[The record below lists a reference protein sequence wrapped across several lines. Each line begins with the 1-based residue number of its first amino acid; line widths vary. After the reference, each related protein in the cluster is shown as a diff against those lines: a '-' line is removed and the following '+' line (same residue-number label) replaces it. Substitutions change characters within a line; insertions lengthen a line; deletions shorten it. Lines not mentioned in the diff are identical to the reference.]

1 MDELIEIMRE
11 RYGVTWFQVNRMH
24 SAELNLRGFKM
35 PGEPAQEE
43 SISGK
48 FVRNT
53 REREKIGHNVKKVV
67 DDDRR
72 DRGGVPST
80 W

>member
-1 MDELIEIMRE
+1 MDQLLEILRA
-11 RYGVTWFQVNRMH
+11 RYGVTWFQVDRMH
-24 SAELNLRGFKM
+24 CAELNLRRFKM

-53 REREKIGHNVKKVV
+53 REREKVEHNV
-67 DDDRR
+67 
-72 DRGGVPST
+72 
-80 W
+80 

>member
-35 PGEPAQEE
+35 PGEQAQEE
-43 SISGK
+43 SIFWKICSEYP
-48 FVRNT
+48 RT
-53 REREKIGHNVKKVV
+53 RENR
-67 DDDRR
+67 
-72 DRGGVPST
+72 T
-80 W
+80 